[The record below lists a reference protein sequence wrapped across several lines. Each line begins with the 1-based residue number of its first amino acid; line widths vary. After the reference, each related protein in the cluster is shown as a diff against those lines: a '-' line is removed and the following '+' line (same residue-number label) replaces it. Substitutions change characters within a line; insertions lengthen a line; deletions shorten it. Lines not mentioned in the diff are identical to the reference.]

1 MNVTRDV
8 TFTDFGNDDSL
19 FIGAFRA
26 AVFDYPV
33 HVPFPFHNIA
43 LLNSQHAPAA
53 VLSIRCSCGGR
64 IVVSLK
70 GKLRCSILPREAV
83 ASRRL
88 VYNCPG
94 VLIHR
99 ITAHQHPLCISHLI
113 LNHANHI
120 HTSTPMSQPRGRGR
134 GGPGP
139 GGGPPRGRGAPTHFR
154 GRGGSGPVIY
164 NTGQPVQIDPNV
176 SASTEL
182 IQRLRTANPGPE
194 RPARPG
200 YGTAGRVVALR
211 ANFFALENLPETI
224 YEYVVQ
230 ITPEPKSQ
238 KPRVKRRV
246 LALFEQTPDLRP
258 FVNDIAHDGAQR
270 LVASKPLPEPLRDT
284 VTFYEEGDARPPRD
298 ADKYTVEVSFFKELA
313 TEPLRR

>member
-1 MNVTRDV
+1 M
-8 TFTDFGNDDSL
+8 L
-19 FIGAFRA
+19 
-26 AVFDYPV
+26 
-33 HVPFPFHNIA
+33 
-43 LLNSQHAPAA
+43 
-53 VLSIRCSCGGR
+53 
-64 IVVSLK
+64 
-70 GKLRCSILPREAV
+70 
-83 ASRRL
+83 
-88 VYNCPG
+88 
-94 VLIHR
+94 
-99 ITAHQHPLCISHLI
+99 
-113 LNHANHI
+113 
-120 HTSTPMSQPRGRGR
+120 PRGRGR
-134 GGPGP
+134 VGPGL
-139 GGGPPRGRGAPTHFR
+139 GGGPPRGRGVGAPFR
-154 GRGGSGPVIY
+154 GGGRGGGPIIY
-164 NTGQPVQIDPNV
+164 NAGQPVQLDPNV

-182 IQRLRTANPGPE
+182 IQRLRTSYSGPE

-246 LALFEQTPDLRP
+246 LALFEQLPDLRP

-284 VTFYEEGDARPPRD
+284 VVFYEEGDARPPRD
-298 ADKYTVEVSFFKELA
+298 ADKYTVEVSFFKELS

>member
-1 MNVTRDV
+1 
-8 TFTDFGNDDSL
+8 
-19 FIGAFRA
+19 
-26 AVFDYPV
+26 
-33 HVPFPFHNIA
+33 
-43 LLNSQHAPAA
+43 
-53 VLSIRCSCGGR
+53 
-64 IVVSLK
+64 
-70 GKLRCSILPREAV
+70 
-83 ASRRL
+83 
-88 VYNCPG
+88 
-94 VLIHR
+94 
-99 ITAHQHPLCISHLI
+99 
-113 LNHANHI
+113 
-120 HTSTPMSQPRGRGR
+120 MSQPRGRGR
-134 GGPGP
+134 GGPGL
-139 GGGPPRGRGAPTHFR
+139 GGGPPRGRGTASHFR
-154 GRGGSGPVIY
+154 GGRGGSGPVIY